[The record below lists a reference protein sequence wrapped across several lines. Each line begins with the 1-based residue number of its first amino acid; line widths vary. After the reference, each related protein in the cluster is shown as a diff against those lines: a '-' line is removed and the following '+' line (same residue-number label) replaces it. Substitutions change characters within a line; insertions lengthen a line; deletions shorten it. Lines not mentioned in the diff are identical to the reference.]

1 MPCCLSGLIG
11 MPRGTFHHFSRQ
23 DRQQQAQACC
33 ATKTGWPRIG
43 VCFPSFCGLA
53 GASRMRIKSSQCR
66 RIVSKPLSDMYFLS
80 AAERRKRLRN
90 FDLPSFRNA
99 ASNVRLSGMGVVTP
113 SPTAASFALLP
124 RNGSSAAAH
133 QTIAGELYHITA
145 SRGKSDTH
153 PFTLNSRGVA
163 ESRRGFTGSVPTG
176 FRSADTRQSGF
187 HLCSF
192 RDTFHGSYYTIF
204 TSRRFLFP
212 HFLPK
217 T

>member
-1 MPCCLSGLIG
+1 MGTDPAWISAEHMIHAMRKSTMPCCRSGLIG

-23 DRQQQAQACC
+23 ERQQQAQACC

-53 GASRMRIKSSQCR
+53 GASRMRMKSSQWR

-99 ASNVRLSGMGVVTP
+99 ASNVRFSGMRVARTITVNFHVQVPVAGDYED
-113 SPTAASFALLP
+113 LL
-124 RNGSSAAAH
+124 
-133 QTIAGELYHITA
+133 
-145 SRGKSDTH
+145 
-153 PFTLNSRGVA
+153 
-163 ESRRGFTGSVPTG
+163 
-176 FRSADTRQSGF
+176 
-187 HLCSF
+187 
-192 RDTFHGSYYTIF
+192 
-204 TSRRFLFP
+204 LFP
-212 HFLPK
+212 HNHIVIETNTYEPLLPANR